1 MAFQI
6 KDNILLRYIPDEGQ
20 KKAVIP
26 KGVEEIAD
34 KAFSDCYGLESVFI
48 PNGVKRIGRKAFYH
62 CWDMEEVNIPET
74 VTEIGEE
81 AFYHCESLKELQL
94 PEKLETIGKYAFA
107 GCKIKEITI
116 PPLIEEINAGL
127 CSECKELKLITM
139 PETIKHIGDNAF
151 EHCRNLKKFTFLDK
165 LETIGASAFS
175 SCGLEGVLNLPSN
188 LQTMEE
194 YVFYGCY
201 NLEKVIIPESVKE
214 IKHCALP
221 DNPKTKIFIPHT
233 SIEMSL
239 CCFYAGQKI
248 FFRRNEKCFI
258 VVLKDDWMRT
268 SHERDLSFFL
278 QHPKFGTF
286 EQIRKDEYK
295 QAVAIGFYNE
305 IPRIREYLTS
315 HIAEAIQ
322 ILIDEQQIETIATLL
337 HDGIITKE
345 SIDPII
351 EYAIESAQKGGSFEI
366 QTMLMNYKAK
376 HLGFESIQD
385 RLKL

>member
-20 KKAVIP
+20 TKAVIP
-26 KGVEEIAD
+26 RGVEEIAD

-62 CWDMEEVNIPET
+62 CWNMQKINIPET

-81 AFYHCESLKELQL
+81 AFYHCESLKEMQL
-94 PEKLETIGKYAFA
+94 PENLQIIGKYAFA

-116 PPLIEEINAGL
+116 PPLIEEISAGL

-151 EHCRNLKKFTFLDK
+151 EHCKSLKKFTFPENLQS
-165 LETIGASAFS
+165 IGQYAFS

-201 NLEKVIIPESVKE
+201 NLEKVIIPQSVKE

-221 DNPKTKIFIPHT
+221 NTTKTKIFIPHT
-233 SIEMSL
+233 SIEMGL
-239 CCFYAGQKI
+239 CCFHAGQKV
-248 FFRRNEKCFI
+248 FFRKNEKCFI
-258 VVLKDDWMRT
+258 VVLKGEWLKA
-268 SHERDLSFFL
+268 SLERDLSFFL
-278 QHPKFGTF
+278 QHPTFGTF
-286 EQIRKDEYK
+286 EQIRVEQYK
-295 QAVAIGFYNE
+295 QAVAIGFYDE
-305 IPRIREYLTS
+305 IPRIREYLES
-315 HIAEAIQ
+315 HIAEAIK
-322 ILIDEQQIETIATLL
+322 ILIDEKQVETISILL
-337 HDGIITKE
+337 NDRIITKE
-345 SIDPII
+345 AIDPII
-351 EYAIESAQKGGSFEI
+351 EYAIESAQKGGSLEI
-366 QTMLMNYKAK
+366 QTLLLNYKAEY
-376 HLGFESIQD
+376 LGFESVEE

>member
-6 KDNILLRYIPDEGQ
+6 RDNILLRYIPDEGQ
-20 KKAVIP
+20 TKAVIP
-26 KGVEEIAD
+26 RGVEEIAD
-34 KAFSDCYGLESVFI
+34 KAFSDCYGLELVFI
-48 PNGVKRIGRKAFYH
+48 PTGVKRIGRKAFYH
-62 CWDMEEVNIPET
+62 CWDMQEVNIPET

-107 GCKIKEITI
+107 GCRMKEITI
-116 PPLIEEINAGL
+116 PPLIEEISAGL
-127 CSECKELKLITM
+127 CSECKELERVTM
-139 PETIKHIGDNAF
+139 PETIKRIGERAF
-151 EHCRNLKKFTFLDK
+151 ENCSRLKKFTFPENLQS
-165 LETIGASAFS
+165 IGQYAFS

-258 VVLKDDWMRT
+258 VVLKDDWLRT

-286 EQIRKDEYK
+286 EQIRVDEYK

-315 HIAEAIQ
+315 HIAEAIK
-322 ILIDEQQIETIATLL
+322 ILIDEKQAETIAILL
-337 HDGIITKE
+337 NDSVIPKE
-345 SIDPII
+345 AIDPII
-351 EYAIESAQKGGSFEI
+351 DYAIDTAQKGGSFEI
-366 QTMLMNYKAK
+366 QTMLMNYKAE
-376 HLGFESIQD
+376 HFGFESVEERF
-385 RLKL
+385 RL